1 MPIRIVVADDH
12 KIVREG
18 LVLLLLKQPD
28 MEVVGEAENGR
39 EALNLVHKLR
49 PDILITD
56 ITMPELNGLETAR
69 QINEEKLTTRVVIL
83 SIHATSEHIFR
94 ALQAGVMGYLL
105 KESAG
110 QELIQA
116 VRAAMSGERY
126 LSQRIED
133 TVIFDYIS
141 QNQNLHGD
149 DPLEKLSPREREVL
163 QLVVEGKS
171 TNEIAQI
178 TSLSRSTV
186 ETYRSRLMQ
195 KLDINDLTELVKFAI
210 RNGITD
216 IGS

>member
-1 MPIRIVVADDH
+1 MTIRIVVADDH
-12 KIVREG
+12 QIVREG

-28 MEVVGEAENGR
+28 MEVVGEAKNGR
-39 EALNLVHKLR
+39 EALFLVRKLL
-49 PDILITD
+49 PDILLTD
-56 ITMPELNGLETAR
+56 ISMPELNGLEAAR
-69 QINEEKLTTRVVIL
+69 QINEEKINTRVVVL
-83 SIHATSEHIFR
+83 SIHGTSEYIYR

-116 VRAAMSGERY
+116 VRSAFKGERY

-133 TVIFDYIS
+133 KVILDYIS
-141 QNQNLHGD
+141 QNNDLHRN
-149 DPLEKLSPREREVL
+149 DPLDRLSSREREVL

-171 TNEIAQI
+171 TNEIAEI

-195 KLDINDLTELVKFAI
+195 KLAVDDLTELVKLAI
-210 RNGITD
+210 RYGITD
-216 IGS
+216 IES